1 MNRAVD
7 RCLLGMAVA
16 LCAAFV
22 LDVAVHYPCNHG
34 GGIGGYFACMA
45 GLMLIA
51 AAWNALNRKI
61 QWRFWLGLGAF
72 GVLLVLVDV
81 FNVMLP
87 YEEWIARGMPEWGCR
102 TQCARIIQ

>member
-1 MNRAVD
+1 MKRTVD

-61 QWRFWLGLGAF
+61 QWWFWLGLCAF
-72 GVLLVLVDV
+72 GILLVLADM

-87 YEEWIARGMPEWGCR
+87 YEEWIARGMPEWGCK
-102 TQCARIIQ
+102 T